1 MSLFSSSFLGP
12 FWVHISSFWAHFE
25 SIFSHFW
32 SIFRPFWAHFEF
44 KYESILNS
52 FWAHFELIF
61 GMYQISQE
69 RRLWIIFEMEMTV
82 SGVVAWNLIRLCY
95 FTQLHQGWPQMSPFK
110 NKHFYCILS
119 CFALNCCWC
128 SSIKD
133 FGYPNDI
140 SRILPWTPGNL
151 EHLFTSLSIQQKI
164 RQNATSSEFF
174 WIHWFSMY
182 EQTLHSELN

>member
-1 MSLFSSSFLGP
+1 MNRPFILGLFWNHFGPILSP
-12 FWVHISSFWAHFE
+12 FWVRFWVQIWIYFGFILSLFFHSFWV
-25 SIFSHFW
+25 
-32 SIFRPFWAHFEF
+32 
-44 KYESILNS
+44 
-52 FWAHFELIF
+52 HFELIF
-61 GMYQISQE
+61 GMYQISHE
-69 RRLWIIFEMEMTV
+69 IRLWIIFEMEMTV

-182 EQTLHSELN
+182 NKRYTVS